1 MSVTLAHSIW
11 TALLLI
17 IFIGIVIWA
26 WSGRQRER
34 FEQAAR
40 LPLEDDDRPGRGPA
54 QAPQASSG
62 DRHDG

>member
-1 MSVTLAHSIW
+1 MSLTLAHSIW

-17 IFIGIVIWA
+17 IFVGIVIWA

-40 LPLEDDDRPGRGPA
+40 MPLEDDNRPSREQAMAPPA
-54 QAPQASSG
+54 SPG

>member
-1 MSVTLAHSIW
+1 MSVDLAHSIW

-34 FEQAAR
+34 FERAAR
-40 LPLEDDDRPGRGPA
+40 LPLEDDDRPGRGPT
-54 QAPQASSG
+54 QAPPASSG

>member
-1 MSVTLAHSIW
+1 MSLTLAHSIW

-17 IFIGIVIWA
+17 LFVGIVVWA
-26 WSGRQRER
+26 WSGRRRER

-40 LPLEDDDRPGRGPA
+40 MPLEDDDRPGREPTRPPPA
-54 QAPQASSG
+54 SPG